1 MAPDKSGRRQT
12 DGCFR
17 VSGRRLHALLSEHKL
32 HLQRKRGQNF
42 IVEDQTADRLVER
55 SGVKSG
61 ESVIEVGT
69 GLGMLTRALARRA
82 KFVITLEIDSG
93 LARVVREEGL
103 LPDNVEL
110 IHADVV
116 KQDLGELIS
125 RLKRE
130 QGGEVR
136 FVANLPYSS
145 ATPLLRRLLDHRQE
159 LLGWSV
165 MLQKEVADRLFAQI
179 GSRDYGSLTVLH
191 QLTAEL
197 EGRSRVVAN
206 SFFPVPKVDSA
217 FVCMCARDGLRL
229 APDELEKVERVVRA
243 AFGKRRKTL
252 QNALRGGGL
261 GVEKAD
267 LLASLERAGIDPRAR
282 AETIEPESFL
292 ALARELSPEASH
304 GSG

>member
-1 MAPDKSGRRQT
+1 
-12 DGCFR
+12 

-32 HLQRKRGQNF
+32 HLQRKLGQNF

-61 ESVIEVGT
+61 ECVIEVGT

-116 KQDLGELIS
+116 KQDLGELIA

-145 ATPLLRRLLDHRQE
+145 ATPLLRRLLDHRRE
-159 LLGWSV
+159 LGWSV
-165 MLQKEVADRLFAQI
+165 MLQKEVADRLFAPI

-206 SFFPVPKVDSA
+206 SFFPVPNVDSA
-217 FVCMCARDGLRL
+217 FVCMRASDASSL
-229 APDELEKVERVVRA
+229 AADELEKVERVVRA

-252 QNALRGGGL
+252 QNALRGGSL
-261 GVEKAD
+261 GGEKAD
-267 LLASLERAGIDPRAR
+267 LLASLERTGIDPRAR